1 MREIIRSFMA
11 HPRQM
16 ELIDRPVSRPKNFLA
31 GGIKAKQ
38 ATRVALAHL
47 EAESDFE
54 QIATVG
60 FPNGVIPCCCARA
73 VLARLDSHQLWMAH
87 QRDLSPIPSSDVA
100 ILHAGDGHTVLK
112 ASVFMSPS
120 VSAFQASRRQ
130 FLHFAAG
137 VAALPAF
144 LRVARGES
152 YPSRPVHIIVG
163 FPPGG
168 AADMTAR
175 LIGQW
180 LTERLGQSFVIE
192 NRPGAGTNIGTD
204 SVAKA
209 AADGYTLLLVSVA
222 NTINATLYEWLNF
235 DFIRDI
241 APVAGL
247 VHGPLVMELHP
258 SVPANT
264 VPEFIAYAKANPRVI
279 NIASA
284 GNGTPGHMA
293 SELFQLST
301 GLDLV
306 DVPYRG
312 GARALIDLLSGHVQV
327 MFDNLP
333 TSLEYIRAGRVRPLA
348 VTTATRSDILP
359 NLPTVS
365 EFVPGYEVSSW
376 FGIGAPGNTPPEII
390 DKLNAEINDGLA
402 DSSLKA
408 QFTSLGNIPL
418 VGSPAVFGGLI
429 VEETEKWRNVIRAA
443 NIKPE

>member
-1 MREIIRSFMA
+1 
-11 HPRQM
+11 
-16 ELIDRPVSRPKNFLA
+16 
-31 GGIKAKQ
+31 
-38 ATRVALAHL
+38 
-47 EAESDFE
+47 
-54 QIATVG
+54 
-60 FPNGVIPCCCARA
+60 
-73 VLARLDSHQLWMAH
+73 
-87 QRDLSPIPSSDVA
+87 
-100 ILHAGDGHTVLK
+100 
-112 ASVFMSPS
+112 
-120 VSAFQASRRQ
+120 
-130 FLHFAAG
+130 
-137 VAALPAF
+137 
-144 LRVARGES
+144 
-152 YPSRPVHIIVG
+152 
-163 FPPGG
+163 
-168 AADMTAR
+168 MTAR

-222 NTINATLYEWLNF
+222 NTVNATLYEWLNF

-247 VHGPLVMELHP
+247 VRGPLVMELHP

-429 VEETEKWRNVIRAA
+429 VEETEKWSKVIRAA